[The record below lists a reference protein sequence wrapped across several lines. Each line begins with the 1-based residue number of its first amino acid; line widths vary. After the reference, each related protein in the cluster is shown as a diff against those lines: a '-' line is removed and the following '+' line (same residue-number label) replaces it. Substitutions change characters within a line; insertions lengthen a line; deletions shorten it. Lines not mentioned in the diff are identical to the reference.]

1 MCQPTTRANL
11 VGSAPLADCGCGCGG
26 GVRRFFSAAEEQECL
41 ESYKQQLL
49 KEVAGVEERLD
60 TLKGK

>member
-1 MCQPTTRANL
+1 
-11 VGSAPLADCGCGCGG
+11 
-26 GVRRFFSAAEEQECL
+26 VRRFFSAAEEQECL